1 MLSLPAKAHP
11 STTGDRFMIAVALLL
26 PTAVTWLYFVA
37 LDGAPARLQQGAYG
51 IGKAV
56 QFGLPVVWV
65 FWIQRRRE
73 RLEVPRSWSLIAGA
87 VFGLAVA
94 GLMAVLYFHVLE
106 PAGLFAEP
114 AKAVTAKVKS
124 FGAGSPAAFLVLAV
138 FYSAIHSL
146 LEEYYW
152 RWFVFGELN
161 RQVEWQSAVA
171 ISSVGFAAHHV
182 LVLAHYFGWQHWL
195 TWLFTLGVIT
205 GGAFW
210 AWLYRAG
217 NSLAAPW
224 LSHAIVDAAIFAIG
238 YGMLTT

>member
-1 MLSLPAKAHP
+1 MLSLPAKLE
-11 STTGDRFMIAVALLL
+11 STAGDRWIVLFALAL
-26 PTAVTWLYFVA
+26 PTAITWLYFVA
-37 LDGAPARLQQGAYG
+37 LDGSPAHLQQSAYG

-56 QFGLPVVWV
+56 QFALPVVWV
-65 FWIQRRRE
+65 FAIRRRSE
-73 RLEVPRSWSLIAGA
+73 RWEMLRSWSLIAGA

-94 GLMAVLYFHVLE
+94 GLMAAMYFWVLQ
-106 PAGLFAEP
+106 PAGLFDEP
-114 AKAVTAKVKS
+114 AKAVKAKVES
-124 FGAGSPAAFLVLAV
+124 FGAGSPVAFLVLAV

-152 RWFVFGELN
+152 RWFVFGELS
-161 RQVEWQSAVA
+161 RQTSGPAAIA

-195 TWLFTLGVIT
+195 TWLFTASVII

-238 YGMLTT
+238 YRMLA